1 MKIKHKAPAPLPF
14 HPLANPFELA
24 PTMPNIA
31 SILAMGVVR
40 QKERKEQLAKRTE
53 QSVHTD

>member
-1 MKIKHKAPAPLPF
+1 MKTKHKAPAPLPAN
-14 HPLANPFELA
+14 PLALA

-31 SILAMGVVR
+31 SILAMGVIR
-40 QKERKEQLAKRTE
+40 QKERQDELAKRTE

>member
-1 MKIKHKAPAPLPF
+1 MKTKHKAPAPLPF
-14 HPLANPFELA
+14 HPLANPFELV

-31 SILAMGVVR
+31 NILAMGVIR
-40 QKERKEQLAKRTE
+40 QKERQDELAKCTK